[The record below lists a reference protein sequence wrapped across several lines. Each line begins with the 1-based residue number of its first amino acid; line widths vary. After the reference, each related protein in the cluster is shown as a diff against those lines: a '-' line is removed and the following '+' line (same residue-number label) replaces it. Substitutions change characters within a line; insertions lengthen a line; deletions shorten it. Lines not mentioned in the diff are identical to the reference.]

1 MLTTD
6 HRHNAT
12 HHAGFAPAPA
22 EAHQK
27 ASDQLART
35 VDDEL
40 EQAVSVLEGAW
51 VCGRKSP

>member
-27 ASDQLART
+27 ANDQFTRV

-40 EQAVSVLEGAW
+40 EQAVSALEGAW
-51 VCGRKSP
+51 VCGRKSQ